1 MATIKRFEDLE
12 VWKLAR
18 QQAIEIWELANNGT
32 FAKDFELRGQ
42 INKSAGSV
50 MDNIAEGFERFST
63 KEFIQFLVIGKGS
76 NGEVRSQLI
85 RAFDR
90 KHISQHELQNN
101 LDKSELIGR
110 KILAFISYLQTS
122 DYKTKPKPPT
132 SNLQPPTTH
141 EN

>member
-1 MATIKRFEDLE
+1 MATIKRFEDIE

-18 QQAIEIWELANNGT
+18 QQAVEIWEMTHSGT
-32 FAKDFELRGQ
+32 FAKNFELIDQ
-42 INKSAGSV
+42 INRAAGSV

-63 KEFIQFLVIGKGS
+63 KEFIQFLIISKGS

-90 KHISQHELQNN
+90 KHISQDELQSRVER
-101 LDKSELIGR
+101 SELIGR

-122 DYKTKPKPPT
+122 DYRSKPKPPT
-132 SNLQPPTTH
+132 SNFQQPTAL
-141 EN
+141 